1 MSGKGI
7 ALTNARVL
15 TMDRDL
21 PLADTVVTEGDIIT
35 YVGGKEGLDEGLI
48 YGKELID
55 LEGRTVVPGFIDSH
69 VHLVEMA
76 KDRLGLDLGECRS
89 VRDVLRLVRQEVEKR
104 PDSEWVAGHNWDE
117 SRWKEGRIITI
128 EELDSIS
135 PRHPV
140 VLKRICQHLVVVN
153 SRALELAGVSKG
165 TEGLCLDPK
174 TGRPSG
180 VVQQEARRM
189 VESHLK
195 FSPQKLCDAIET
207 VQTEMLSLG
216 ITSVHDMGSDFKL
229 LQRAYSKGQLLIRTH
244 LYVSE
249 GELAKMDEY
258 STISNSANNR
268 LRLGGVKFF
277 LDGSIGAHSAAL
289 SEPYSDGRGG
299 CGRLRWEEEALK
311 NLVSAAHKKGRQ
323 VSLHAIGDKAVTMAL
338 EVFEYVNRNLPGRDA
353 RHRIEHCEL
362 LPEGALERIKGLGL
376 IVSAQPNFASVWGQP
391 GGMYEKYLGRRRWEA
406 IDPLGGFHG
415 KSIPLA
421 FGSDGMPI
429 GPLYGIWSAV
439 NHPNEESR
447 LGPADALRYYTCG
460 GAFASFQEDTKG
472 IISQGKLADVA
483 VLSGDPTTVPPPKI
497 KDIKIEMTIL
507 GGNILYNNLSQ
518 KRSFPFRDKI
528 RTTLPLPAS
537 AYR

>member
-1 MSGKGI
+1 MPSNGI
-7 ALTNARVL
+7 VLTSARVL

-21 PLADTVVTEGDIIT
+21 PLANTVVTEGDRIT
-35 YVGGKEGLDEGLI
+35 YVGGREGLDEGLI

-69 VHLVEMA
+69 MHLVEMA
-76 KDRLGLDLGECRS
+76 KGRLGLDLGECRS
-89 VRDVLRLVRQEVEKR
+89 VRDILRLVKQEVEKR
-104 PDSEWVAGHNWDE
+104 PDSEWVAGYNWDE

-135 PRHPV
+135 PRRPI
-140 VLKRICQHLVVVN
+140 VLKRVCQHLVVVN
-153 SRALELAGVSKG
+153 SRALELAGVPKG
-165 TEGLCLDPK
+165 TEGLCLDTK
-174 TGRPSG
+174 TGKPSG

-195 FSPQKLCDAIET
+195 FSLQKLCDAIET
-207 VQTEMLSLG
+207 VQKEMLSLG

-229 LQRAYSKGQLLIRTH
+229 LQRTYNEGRLLIRTH

-249 GELAKMDEY
+249 GELTKIDEY
-258 STISNSANNR
+258 AAMSNSDNNH

-289 SEPYSDGRGG
+289 SEPYADGQGG
-299 CGRLRWEEEALK
+299 GRLRWDKEALK
-311 NLVSAAHKKGRQ
+311 NLVSDAHKKGWQ

-338 EVFEYVNRNLPGRDA
+338 EVLEHTQIDRPRKDP

-362 LPEGALERIKGLGL
+362 LPEGVLERIKELGI
-376 IVSAQPNFASVWGQP
+376 IVSAQPNFVSVWGQP
-391 GGMYEKYLGRRRWEA
+391 GGMYEKHLGKRRWEA
-406 IDPLGGFHG
+406 IAPLGRFYR

-429 GPLYGIWSAV
+429 GPIYGIWSAV
-439 NHPNEESR
+439 NHPTEESR
-447 LGPADALRYYTCG
+447 LEPADALRYYTCG
-460 GAFASFQEDTKG
+460 GAFASFEEGTKG
-472 IISQGKLADVA
+472 TISQGKLADMA
-483 VLSGDPTTVPPPKI
+483 VLSGDPTTVPRKKI
-497 KDIKIEMTIL
+497 KDIKVEMTVL

-518 KRSFPFRDKI
+518 KKVSS
-528 RTTLPLPAS
+528 L
-537 AYR
+537 